1 VLELAQAAAVTVK
14 TSAVVA
20 TGKFDAKDDKVII
33 TAQPVGSFSAGSYT
47 GVTGMIAAAYN
58 FGSWSGNGLTT
69 TMPDAQAGLTTLAVA
84 SADQLGYDTFGGMSV
99 APSNVLVMYTY
110 AGDANLDGTIDG
122 GDYGIIDNFI
132 QVPNAA
138 GYANGDF
145 NYDGAIDGGD
155 YGIIDNNVQAQGA
168 PFPLS
173 GAIGLSGATGVTGV
187 SGVTGVT
194 AVPEPSACGF
204 AILAAATLLRRRQR
218 RTPHHR

>member
-1 VLELAQAAAVTVK
+1 VK

-20 TGKFDAKDDKVII
+20 TGKFDVKDDRLII
-33 TAQPVGSFSAGSYT
+33 TAQPVGTFNGTAYS
-47 GVTGMIAAAYN
+47 GVTAMIAGAYA
-58 FGSWSGNGLTT
+58 FGAWSGNGLTT

-84 SADQLGYDTFGGMSV
+84 SADQLGIDTFGGMSV

-132 QVPNAA
+132 QVPSAS

-155 YGIIDNNVQAQGA
+155 YGIIDNNIQAQGP
-168 PFPLS
+168 PFPPSASFGSS
-173 GAIGLSGATGVTGV
+173 GISGV
-187 SGVTGVT
+187 SGVAGTTGITGVT
-194 AVPEPSACGF
+194 AVPEPSACGSAF
-204 AILAAATLLRRRQR
+204 LAAATLLGRCRSRRRR
-218 RTPHHR
+218 DTRLW